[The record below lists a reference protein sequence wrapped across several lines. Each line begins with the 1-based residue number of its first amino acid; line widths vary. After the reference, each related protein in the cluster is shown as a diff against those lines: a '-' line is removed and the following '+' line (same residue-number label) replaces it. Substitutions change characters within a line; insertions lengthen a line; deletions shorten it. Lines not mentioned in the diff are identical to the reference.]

1 MAADAFEMALVHGA
15 FRRELTSAPSLIHNV
30 EAGDTER
37 SSTVGGHVAFMAEAL
52 HHHHAAEDAVIWP
65 KLRARAATS
74 EVDVTRMEDT
84 HREIADY
91 IERVRTVA
99 TSWSA
104 SADPRVAD
112 QLVPTL
118 EEFGARLDEHLA
130 DEERNVVPLINDH
143 LTLREWRQFLARGG
157 RFLFTAS
164 EAGTGSSGLRARPPV
179 SRGQAALPC
188 QCAAAATHRI
198 PAVRDAHLRRL
209 PGQAVRLA
217 RVNLTA
223 GLSGLASTGT
233 NGIAISGNS
242 AHTANATG

>member
-1 MAADAFEMALVHGA
+1 MKPGGAAMSVDAFEMALVHGA

-30 EAGDTER
+30 EAGDTQR

-104 SADPRVAD
+104 CADPRVAD

-157 RFLFTAS
+157 RFLFKHPKLGLVL
-164 EAGTGSSGLRARPPV
+164 AGFVLDPLSADDRERFLANVPPPQRIAFQLFGMRTYAAYRAKLYGSPV
-179 SRGQAALPC
+179 S
-188 QCAAAATHRI
+188 T
-198 PAVRDAHLRRL
+198 
-209 PGQAVRLA
+209 
-217 RVNLTA
+217 
-223 GLSGLASTGT
+223 
-233 NGIAISGNS
+233 
-242 AHTANATG
+242 

>member
-1 MAADAFEMALVHGA
+1 
-15 FRRELTSAPSLIHNV
+15 LTSAAGLIRGV
-30 EAGDTER
+30 EAGDTAR
-37 SSTVGGHVAFMAEAL
+37 AGVVGGHVAFMAEAL

-104 SADPRVAD
+104 YADPRVAD

-118 EEFGARLDEHLA
+118 EEFVTRLDEHLA

-143 LTLREWRQFLARGG
+143 LTLREWRRFLARGG
-157 RFLFTAS
+157 RFLFKHPKLGLVL
-164 EAGTGSSGLRARPPV
+164 AGFVLDPLSAEDRQCFLANVPPPQRIAFQLFGMRIYAAYRAELYGSPV
-179 SRGQAALPC
+179 S
-188 QCAAAATHRI
+188 T
-198 PAVRDAHLRRL
+198 
-209 PGQAVRLA
+209 
-217 RVNLTA
+217 
-223 GLSGLASTGT
+223 
-233 NGIAISGNS
+233 
-242 AHTANATG
+242 